1 MVGQQQG
8 PNQIESPANLL
19 QQPHNYDVQ
28 VSRFWK
34 YYTKV
39 QTSNF
44 NSDANNIYAK
54 FVITN
59 IDSCELV
66 CTSDI
71 IPSSTYLEYIFF
83 YSSTKLKYN
92 PFRVTQYILC
102 WSFFPPLNSF
112 QFVFCLFARHL
123 I

>member
-44 NSDANNIYAK
+44 NSYPNNIYTK
-54 FVITN
+54 LVITN

-71 IPSSTYLEYIFF
+71 IPSSTYLKYIFF
-83 YSSTKLKYN
+83 IHPQN
-92 PFRVTQYILC
+92 
-102 WSFFPPLNSF
+102 
-112 QFVFCLFARHL
+112 
-123 I
+123 